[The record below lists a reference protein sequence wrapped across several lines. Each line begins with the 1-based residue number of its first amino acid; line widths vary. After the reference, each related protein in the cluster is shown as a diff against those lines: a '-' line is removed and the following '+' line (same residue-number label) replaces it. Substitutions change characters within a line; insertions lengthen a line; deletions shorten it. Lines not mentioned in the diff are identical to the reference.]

1 MMAILN
7 DKKSMESATN
17 AVTGC
22 WLGNRCKQESLS
34 DCGEVHKAVM
44 QNAKYEIQIQIQIQI
59 MSTKYKYKITTTKIP
74 QV

>member
-1 MMAILN
+1 MMAIHN

-44 QNAKYEIQIQIQIQI
+44 QNEKYEIQIQIQI
-59 MSTKYKYKITTTKIP
+59 MSTKYKYKITTTKIH